1 MLHNIY
7 GRIWPHFSSIRG
19 GLLLFVGL
27 LSGLSSCRW
36 GTNLPGKYRLMEGD
50 WRGALLTEG
59 GDLPFLFG
67 LDRTGDSTF
76 RFELIDGRDTL
87 RTEELQV
94 VGDSLIVRFPV
105 FESVLIAGISQGGD
119 SLVGRLVKVKN
130 DVESSIPCTAT
141 RGGKYKFAARVSR
154 LPDEVGGI
162 WATTFYKAD
171 GDSQPAIGSFSQ
183 TGSAVSGTFRTPFGD
198 YRYLDGIMDGDSLF
212 LSGFDGSGAYLVRA
226 CLLEDQSLVGMLFA
240 GSGPGRRFVARND
253 PSASLPDPLGLTR
266 LRNPGQRPDFQLTG
280 IDGGLVGPQ
289 VAGTAGKV
297 VVIQILGSWC
307 PNCLDETALLA
318 QWREEYAPRGFEVIG
333 LGFERTKQ
341 PEKARDNLRRLAAR
355 FGARYPMAVA
365 GSPDS
370 ASVHAVLPMLER
382 FIAYPTTLFLDRT
395 GRIRKVH
402 TGFDGPATG
411 VAHTRFVAETRQFI
425 EDLLA
430 EPAP

>member
-1 MLHNIY
+1 
-7 GRIWPHFSSIRG
+7 
-19 GLLLFVGL
+19 
-27 LSGLSSCRW
+27 
-36 GTNLPGKYRLMEGD
+36 
-50 WRGALLTEG
+50 
-59 GDLPFLFG
+59 
-67 LDRTGDSTF
+67 
-76 RFELIDGRDTL
+76 
-87 RTEELQV
+87 
-94 VGDSLIVRFPV
+94 
-105 FESVLIAGISQGGD
+105 
-119 SLVGRLVKVKN
+119 
-130 DVESSIPCTAT
+130 
-141 RGGKYKFAARVSR
+141 
-154 LPDEVGGI
+154 
-162 WATTFYKAD
+162 
-171 GDSQPAIGSFSQ
+171 
-183 TGSAVSGTFRTPFGD
+183 
-198 YRYLDGIMDGDSLF
+198 
-212 LSGFDGSGAYLVRA
+212 
-226 CLLEDQSLVGMLFA
+226 
-240 GSGPGRRFVARND
+240 
-253 PSASLPDPLGLTR
+253 
-266 LRNPGQRPDFQLTG
+266 
-280 IDGGLVGPQ
+280 VGPQ

-318 QWREEYAPRGFEVIG
+318 KWREEYAPRGFEVIG

-382 FIAYPTTLFLDRT
+382 FIAYPTTLFLDRS